1 MKFLFPAFLSILFLY
16 NGFSIAQ
23 SCCSGSSGCPI
34 AGGASQG
41 VLAEKQVE
49 INSNYQ
55 YIYSDKFL
63 NGDTADRNYLDLY
76 KSQYNYLRLAYGITE
91 KFTFSIESG
100 YYFNKTQVGL
110 NKRDTISSHGIGDL
124 ILFPRYNVYHHQ
136 GSKGNFDA
144 TVGVGIKIPIGDYQD
159 SLNLGSLSNSTGIPY
174 FIRKPPALQPSTG
187 AQDFIFY
194 AMMFKG
200 FTKSKFRMFSNFI
213 YIKKGWNPM
222 GEKAGNYASAGLFF
236 SKTIYK
242 NIGVILQFKGE
253 HAGQLSLNPDLE
265 MMGFYNYD
273 TKATGGNKLLA
284 VPQISYSYKSLSVF
298 ASYEIP
304 MYQFVNGTQIASH
317 YLFTG
322 GISYKFFPFKKKI
335 ASGTYYCPMHHE
347 QNSTSPGKCSLC
359 GMDYIL
365 MK

>member
-1 MKFLFPAFLSILFLY
+1 MRKLLVIISIAFFFNNDL
-16 NGFSIAQ
+16 IAQ
-23 SCCSGSSGCPI
+23 SCCSGSSSCPI

-41 VLAEKQVE
+41 VLAEKQIE
-49 INSNYQ
+49 LNSNYQ
-55 YIYSDKFL
+55 YIFSNKFL
-63 NGDTADRNYLDLY
+63 NGDTADANFLDLY
-76 KSQYNYLRLAYGITE
+76 KSQYNYMRLAYGVTE

-124 ILFPRYNVYHHQ
+124 ILFPRYNVYHHT

-144 TVGVGIKIPIGDYQD
+144 TVGVGIKIPIGSYND
-159 SLNLGSLSNSTGIPY
+159 SLKQVEPFSGSVYYL
-174 FIRKPPALQPSTG
+174 RKPPAVQPSTG

-194 AMMFKG
+194 AMVFKG
-200 FTKSKFRMFSNFI
+200 FTKSKFRIFSNFI
-213 YIKKGWNPM
+213 YIKKGWNPL
-222 GEKAGNYASAGLFF
+222 GEKAGNYTSASLFF

-242 NIGVILQFKGE
+242 NLGVIFQFKGE
-253 HAGQLSLNPDLE
+253 HANQLSLNPDLE

-273 TKATGGNKLLA
+273 TKATGGYKVLA

-304 MYQFVNGTQIASH
+304 LYQFVNGTQIASH

-322 GISYKFFPFKKKI
+322 GISYKFFPFKKQI
-335 ASGTYYCPMHHE
+335 VSGTYYCPMHPA
-347 QNSTSPGKCSLC
+347 QMSASPGKCSIC

-365 MK
+365 K